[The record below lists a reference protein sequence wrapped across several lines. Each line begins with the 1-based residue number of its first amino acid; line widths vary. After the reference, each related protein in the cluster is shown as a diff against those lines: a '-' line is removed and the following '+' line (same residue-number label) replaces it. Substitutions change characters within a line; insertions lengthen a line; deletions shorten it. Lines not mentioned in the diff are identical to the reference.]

1 MELFAKANAIIREDG
16 SDRIDIPVVTPE
28 YIDNQ
33 IRMIEIV
40 GQLNVDEVIKVI
52 RDSKNSFEA
61 QRNLV
66 SNFALEESVAEF
78 VLEMELGKMDKYM
91 NNAEFQKKEI
101 AKWKALKEIISADDL
116 AE

>member
-16 SDRIDIPVVTPE
+16 SDRIDIPAVNPE

-61 QRNLV
+61 KRNLV

-78 VLEMELGKMDKYM
+78 VLDMELAQMDKYM